1 VETVLAAIAG
11 VLLRLLGWQVV
22 GQMPPDKHFIV
33 IIAPHTS
40 NWDFVIALAWG
51 FHWRLMH
58 KTAWFGKH
66 SLFAGPWA
74 GLLKRMGGIPIDRAK
89 AHQVVT
95 ATIAALRQREE
106 MILALTP
113 EGTRRHTDH
122 WKSGF
127 YRIALRTGIPV
138 GFAFVDYEG
147 KRVGMGPTVRFSG
160 DEEEDWR
167 LIRQFYRREW
177 ARHPQSF
184 GEIHLRQ
191 EAEDEEPVNKSR

>member
-1 VETVLAAIAG
+1 
-11 VLLRLLGWQVV
+11 VV
-22 GQMPPDKHFIV
+22 GQMPPDKQLIV

-51 FHWRLMH
+51 FQWRLMR

-66 SLFAGPWA
+66 SLFAGPWG
-74 GLLKRMGGIPIDRAK
+74 GLLRRMGGIPIDRSK
-89 AHQVVT
+89 SHQVVT
-95 ATIAALRQREE
+95 DTIAALRQREE

-138 GFAFVDYEG
+138 SFAFVDYKG
-147 KRVGMGPTVRFSG
+147 KRVGMGPTVRFRG

-167 LIRQFYRREW
+167 LIRQFYRKEW
-177 ARHPQSF
+177 ARHPKSF

-191 EAEDEEPVNKSR
+191 EAEDEAAQQ